1 MRLSKI
7 KLAGFKSFVDPTV
20 LSFPSDLVSILG
32 PNGCGKSNT
41 IDAVRWVMGESSAKN
56 LRGESMTDV
65 IFNGSSGRKPVGQCT
80 VELLFDNSDGTIGGE
95 YAQYNEISVK
105 RTVNRDAQS
114 QYFLNNVRCR
124 RRDVTDL
131 FLGTGLGP
139 RSYSIIEQGMI
150 SRLIESKPEELRV
163 YIEEAAG
170 ISKYKE
176 RRKETETRIRHT
188 RENLER
194 LDDIR
199 VELDKQIAHLHRQ
212 ARTAE
217 RYTEL
222 KKDERLKKAQLQA
235 LRWDALDI
243 KVTQQNTQVQEKEIS
258 LEQQMSELR
267 AVEAGIE
274 ESREINVEANDA
286 FNTVQGDFYR
296 IGADIARVE
305 QAITHAKEKNQQLKE
320 DFTQAE
326 RSFENVNVHLQE
338 DEEKLIVLNSQLQAV
353 EPEFEQASELEEQ
366 SSAMLADYEHAMQDW
381 QMRWDE
387 FNQQSQEPSQT
398 AQIERTKISQVEQN
412 IVNHERR
419 IEKLQDELKL
429 SSADHLEESLQ
440 TLELDVSA
448 SEEVTHTLQ
457 EQLEQERE
465 VIQNSRDENHHINN
479 ELDRHRSD
487 LQAMKGRKASLEA
500 LQQAALGKNDKA
512 LQQWLQ
518 AQNIADVPRIA
529 EKIRVKEHWN
539 TATECVLGDYLEASC
554 VDSIN
559 PLIEQLKAL
568 EKSNL
573 ILVETK
579 TANQESSQYS
589 DDLDKLINEHQQDID
604 LPLLSSFIEGVN
616 ELIKPRLSGVFAA
629 TDLTQAVA
637 YRQHLTSHQSIIT
650 QDGIWLGSNWLRVI
664 NETDQKGGVLAREQE
679 IKSLN
684 EEFVVKQ
691 QLVDE
696 LSEQIEQGRVQLRE
710 MEHNRENLQT
720 EFNQHN
726 RKLSEL
732 RSQSSAKQSRLE
744 QMNARVARIHSEIT
758 EIEQQVDEAKINIE
772 ESTER
777 LHTALEMIE
786 EFSLQREQ
794 LTQERESHREQL
806 DEMRIKSR
814 EHREQSHALEI
825 RLRGIKTEVTSIEQG
840 MIRLKSQLEQLSQR
854 RQQLMA
860 MMTDDE
866 GDSIQQLDG
875 ELENHLEARILVEE
889 QLALA
894 RQKVEEVDQ
903 ALRAFD
909 QQRAQIETTLQAYR
923 SELENLRIAS
933 QELLVR
939 RETLK
944 EQVDES
950 GFSLESLFMGMPQEA
965 SETIWKSEVDNL
977 AQKIQRL
984 GSINLAAIDEYKEQS
999 ERKEYLDAQNEDLLN
1014 ALDTLEGAIAK
1025 IDRETRTRF
1034 RETFDKINS
1043 GVQRLFP
1050 KLFGGGHAY
1059 LDLTGDDLLNTGV
1072 TIMARPPGKRNSTIH
1087 LLSGGEK
1094 AMTAVSLVFAIF
1106 ELNPAP
1112 FCMLDEVDAPL
1123 DEANVVRFCAMVKE
1137 MSQQV
1142 QFIYIT
1148 HNKTTMEMSD
1158 HLCGVTMKEP
1168 GVSRIVDVD
1177 IREAVEMVES

>member
-65 IFNGSSGRKPVGQCT
+65 IFNGSSGRKPVGQCS

-105 RTVNRDAQS
+105 RVVNRDAQS
-114 QYFLNNVRCR
+114 QYSLNNVRCR

-139 RSYSIIEQGMI
+139 KSYSIIEQGMI
-150 SRLIESKPEELRV
+150 SRLIESKPEELRI

-199 VELDKQIAHLHRQ
+199 VELDKQIAHLQHQ

-217 RYTEL
+217 RYTEF
-222 KKDERLKKAQLQA
+222 KKEERLKKAQLQA
-235 LRWDALDI
+235 LRWDTIDI
-243 KVTQQNTQVQEKEIS
+243 KAKQKESSIQEKEIAV
-258 LEQQMSELR
+258 EQQISELR

-274 ESREINVEANDA
+274 KCREINVEANEA
-286 FNTVQGDFYR
+286 FNIVQGNFYR

-320 DFTQAE
+320 DLEQAE
-326 RSFENVNVHLQE
+326 RSFQNVNIHLQE
-338 DEEKLIVLNSQLQAV
+338 DEEKLLTLNAQLEEI
-353 EPEFEQASELEEQ
+353 EPQFEQASELEEQ
-366 SSAMLADYEHAMQDW
+366 SSQMLIEYEQTMQDW

-398 AQIERTKISQVEQN
+398 AQIERSKIGQVEQN
-412 IVNHERR
+412 ITHQEQR
-419 IEKLQDELKL
+419 IEKLKTELERTSTTQLK
-429 SSADHLEESLQ
+429 ESIRS
-440 TLELDVSA
+440 LELEVSE
-448 SEEVTHTLQ
+448 SEEVTTVLQ
-457 EQLEQERE
+457 DKLENERE
-465 VIQNSRDENHHINN
+465 SIQNKRDENHQLNN
-479 ELDRHRSD
+479 DLDKHRSD
-487 LQAMKGRKASLEA
+487 LQSMKGRKASLEA
-500 LQQAALGKNDKA
+500 LQQAALGKNDKT
-512 LQQWLQ
+512 LQQWMSQ
-518 AQNIADVPRIA
+518 QNIDQQPRIA
-529 EKIRVKEHWN
+529 EQISVIDNWN
-539 TATECVLGDYLEASC
+539 VAVECVLGDYLEATC
-554 VDSIN
+554 VN
-559 PLIEQLKAL
+559 EFKPLLDHLEDL

-573 ILVETK
+573 TLIEGNTSLDAVKGPTET
-579 TANQESSQYS
+579 S
-589 DDLDKLINEHQQDID
+589 DKVD
-604 LPLLSSFIEGVN
+604 LPLLSNYIEGTT
-616 ELIKPRLSGVFAA
+616 ELIKPVLSGVFTAENLPEA
-629 TDLTQAVA
+629 LSKRQYLTLQ
-637 YRQHLTSHQSIIT
+637 QSIIT
-650 QDGIWLGSNWLRVI
+650 KDGLWVGPNWLRVTRDTEQ
-664 NETDQKGGVLAREQE
+664 NGGVLAREQE
-679 IKSLN
+679 IKALN
-684 EEFVVKQ
+684 EQFEIKQ

-696 LSEQIEQGRVQLRE
+696 QSEQIESGKISLQE
-710 MEHNRENLQT
+710 IEHNRENLQT
-720 EFNQHN
+720 EFNQQN

-732 RSQSSAKQSRLE
+732 RAQNSAKLSRLE
-744 QMNARVARIHSEIT
+744 QITSRKSQVYSEIE
-758 EIEQQVDEAKINIE
+758 EIEHQIDDSTIQIE
-772 ESTER
+772 GSTER
-777 LHTALEMIE
+777 LYTALEMIE
-786 EFSLQREQ
+786 EFSMQREQ
-794 LTQERESHREQL
+794 LTQERESHRTEL
-806 DEMRIKSR
+806 EEMRIKARENR
-814 EHREQSHALEI
+814 EHSHSLEI
-825 RLRGIKTEVTSIEQG
+825 HLRSIKTEKDSTEQG
-840 MIRLKSQLEQLSQR
+840 KIRLSSQLEQLSNR
-854 RQQLMA
+854 RQQLKD
-860 MMTDDE
+860 MMTDDDGE
-866 GDSIQQLDG
+866 SIQKLDE
-875 ELENHLEARILVEE
+875 ELEAHLESRILVEE
-889 QLALA
+889 ELSEA
-894 RQKVEEVDQ
+894 RQKVEQVDYN
-903 ALRAFD
+903 LREFD
-909 QQRAQIETTLQAYR
+909 KKRNQIESTLGSYR
-923 SELENLRIAS
+923 SELEAIRIAT
-933 QELLVR
+933 QELIVR
-939 RETLK
+939 RQTLK
-944 EQVDES
+944 EQIDES

-965 SETIWKSEVDNL
+965 NEITWISEVEDL

-984 GSINLAAIDEYKEQS
+984 GSINLAAIDEFKEQS
-999 ERKEYLDAQNEDLLN
+999 ERKKYLDAQNEDLLG

-1043 GVQRLFP
+1043 GVQHLFP

-1059 LDLTGDDLLNTGV
+1059 LELTGDDLLNTGV

-1123 DEANVVRFCAMVKE
+1123 DEANVGRFCAMVKE

-1177 IREAVEMVES
+1177 IHEAVEMVET

>member
-150 SRLIESKPEELRV
+150 SRLIESRPEELRV

-170 ISKYKE
+170 ISRYKE
-176 RRKETETRIRHT
+176 RRRETETRIRHT
-188 RENLER
+188 RENIER

-199 VELDKQIAHLHRQ
+199 AELDKQIAHLQRQ

-217 RYTEL
+217 RYSEL
-222 KKDERLKKAQLQA
+222 KKEERLKKAQLQA
-235 LRWDALDI
+235 LRWDVIDVKAKQQDALI
-243 KVTQQNTQVQEKEIS
+243 QEKEIA

-274 ESREINVEANDA
+274 ESREINIEANEA
-286 FNTVQGDFYR
+286 FNTVQGNFYR
-296 IGADIARVE
+296 IGADIARIE
-305 QAITHAKEKNQQLKE
+305 QAISHAKEKNQQLKE
-320 DFTQAE
+320 DLLQAE
-326 RSFENVNVHLQE
+326 RSFEEANIHLQE
-338 DEEKLIVLNSQLQAV
+338 DDEKLLQLTAQLDEI
-353 EPEFEQASELEEQ
+353 EPEFAQASELEEQ
-366 SSAMLADYEHAMQDW
+366 SAGMLAEYEQAMQDW

-398 AQIERTKISQVEQN
+398 AQIERNKISQLEQN
-412 IVNHERR
+412 IINQERR
-419 IEKLQDELKL
+419 IDKLQSELQQ
-429 SSADHLEESLQ
+429 SSTAHLQESLTNLQ
-440 TLELDVSA
+440 LEVCA
-448 SEEVTHTLQ
+448 SEESTSGLQ
-457 EQLEQERE
+457 QQLDQERE
-465 VIQNSRDENHHINN
+465 VIQNIRDENHQLNN
-479 ELDRHRSD
+479 ELDQQRSQ
-487 LQAMKGRKASLEA
+487 LQTLRGRKASLEA
-500 LQQAALGKNDKA
+500 LQQAALGNNDQA

-518 AQNIADVPRIA
+518 QQNIADKAKIA
-529 EKIRVKEHWN
+529 QQIKVRDNWN
-539 TATECVLGDYLEASC
+539 TAVECVLGDYLEAVCIDEIS
-554 VDSIN
+554 
-559 PLIEQLKAL
+559 PLLEHIQSL
-568 EKSNL
+568 EKSSLTLLENL
-573 ILVETK
+573 PAGV
-579 TANQESSQYS
+579 SSTVKISAQISLTRLADY
-589 DDLDKLINEHQQDID
+589 ID
-604 LPLLSSFIEGVN
+604 GMSELLAPVVHGVYACE
-616 ELIKPRLSGVFAA
+616 ELSE
-629 TDLTQAVA
+629 AVA
-637 YRQHLTSHQSIIT
+637 QRQFLELHESIVT
-650 QDGIWLGSNWLRVI
+650 RDGIWLGPNWLRI
-664 NETDQKGGVLAREQE
+664 IRETDQKGGVLAREQE
-679 IKSLN
+679 LKSLAEQL
-684 EEFVVKQ
+684 EEKQ
-691 QLVDE
+691 QLV
-696 LSEQIEQGRVQLRE
+696 EQQAEQLEQGRIKLRE
-710 MEHNRENLQT
+710 IEHNRENLQT
-720 EFNQHN
+720 EFNLHN

-732 RSQSSAKQSRLE
+732 RSQASVKQSRME
-744 QMNARVARIHSEIT
+744 QITQRETHIHSEIG
-758 EIEQQVDEAKINIE
+758 EVEQQIDNEKILIE

-777 LHTALEMIE
+777 LHVALEMIE
-786 EFSLQREQ
+786 EFSQQREQ
-794 LTQERESHREQL
+794 LTEERESHRSQL
-806 DEMRIKSR
+806 DEMRIKARENR
-814 EHREQSHALEI
+814 EHSHALEI
-825 RLRGIKTEVTSIEQG
+825 RLRGIKSEISSTEQG
-840 MIRLKSQLEQLSQR
+840 MIRLRGQLEHLSQR
-854 RQQLMA
+854 RQQLLD
-860 MMTDDE
+860 MMTDDDGE
-866 GDSIQQLDG
+866 SIQQLNE
-875 ELENHLEARILVEE
+875 ELETYLESRILVEQ
-889 QLALA
+889 QLSQA
-894 RQKVEEVDQ
+894 RQKVEEVDH
-903 ALRAFD
+903 AMREFD
-909 QQRAQIETTLQAYR
+909 QQRAQIENTLQSLRA
-923 SELENLRIAS
+923 ELESIRIAS
-933 QELLVR
+933 SELMVR
-939 RETLK
+939 RQTLK

-965 SETIWKSEVDNL
+965 SEAVWKSEVNDL
-977 AQKIQRL
+977 AQKVQRL
-984 GSINLAAIDEYKEQS
+984 GSINLAAIDEFKEQS
-999 ERKEYLDAQNEDLLN
+999 ERKKYLDAQNDDLLS
-1014 ALDTLEGAIAK
+1014 ALDTLEGAIAR

-1034 RETFDKINS
+1034 KETFDKINI

-1059 LDLTGDDLLNTGV
+1059 LELTGDDLLNTGV

-1123 DEANVVRFCAMVKE
+1123 DEANVGRFCAMVKE
-1137 MSQQV
+1137 MSEQV

-1148 HNKTTMEMSD
+1148 HNKTTMEMSE

-1177 IREAVEMVES
+1177 IHEAVEMVES

>member
-80 VELLFDNSDGTIGGE
+80 VELLFDNSDGTLTGE
-95 YAQYNEISVK
+95 YAKYNEISVK

-114 QYFLNNVRCR
+114 QYFLNSVRCR

-176 RRKETETRIRHT
+176 RRRETENRIRHT
-188 RENLER
+188 RENIER

-199 VELDKQIAHLHRQ
+199 LELDKQIAHLQRQ

-235 LRWDALDI
+235 LRWDAIDSNARQQDI
-243 KVTQQNTQVQEKEIS
+243 QIREKEIA
-258 LEQQMSELR
+258 LEQHISELR
-267 AVEAGIE
+267 TIEAGIE
-274 ESREINVEANDA
+274 ESREMHIDANDA

-296 IGADIARVE
+296 VGAEIARVE
-305 QAITHAKEKNQQLKE
+305 QAITHAKEKNQQYKNDLE
-320 DFTQAE
+320 QAE
-326 RSFENVNVHLQE
+326 RSFENMNSHLL
-338 DEEKLIVLNSQLQAV
+338 DDNEKLESLNAQLIEI
-353 EPEFEQASELEEQ
+353 EPEFEQANELEEQ
-366 SSAMLADYEHAMQDW
+366 SSQILADYEHSMQDW
-381 QMRWDE
+381 QIRWDE

-398 AQIERTKISQVEQN
+398 AQIERSKISQFEQN
-412 IVNHERR
+412 ISNYQQR
-419 IEKLQDELKL
+419 IEKLQDEAKNL
-429 SSADHLEESLQ
+429 STNHLDDSL
-440 TLELDVSA
+440 TSLENELIE
-448 SEEVTHTLQ
+448 SEEITNHLQ
-457 EQLEQERE
+457 QQLDQERE
-465 VIQNSRDENHHINN
+465 NIQNIRDENHQSNN
-479 ELDRHRSD
+479 ELDKQRSK
-487 LQAMKGRKASLEA
+487 LQSLQGRKASLEA
-500 LQQAALGKNDKA
+500 LQQAALGKNDKS
-512 LQQWLQ
+512 LKQWMEHQ
-518 AQNIADVPRIA
+518 HIADMQRIA
-529 EKIRVKEHWN
+529 EKISVNENWEQ
-539 TATECVLGDYLEASC
+539 AVECVLGDYLEATC
-554 VDSIN
+554 VETIE
-559 PLIEQLKAL
+559 PLFQSLEAL

-573 ILVETK
+573 TLIE
-579 TANQESSQYS
+579 NYS
-589 DDLDKLINEHQQDID
+589 DVVSTDLSTARLNSTKNLD
-604 LPLLSSFIEGVN
+604 LPLLEDYVDGSSQLIQPFLQGVYVSDD
-616 ELIKPRLSGVFAA
+616 LSIAMMHRKYLNV
-629 TDLTQAVA
+629 T
-637 YRQHLTSHQSIIT
+637 QSIIT
-650 QDGIWLGSNWLRVI
+650 RDGIWIGPNWVRVI
-664 NETDQKGGVLAREQE
+664 KDTDEKGGVLAREQE
-679 IKSLN
+679 LKELN
-684 EEFVVKQ
+684 EQFE
-691 QLVDE
+691 QLQHQVE
-696 LSEQIEQGRVQLRE
+696 VLSKKIEKGRVQQLE
-710 MEHNRENLQT
+710 IEHNRENLQT

-732 RSQSSAKQSRLE
+732 RSQLSAKKSRLE
-744 QMNARVARIHSEIT
+744 QINSRQTRIEV
-758 EIEQQVDEAKINIE
+758 EIEEIKLQSEEELVLIE

-777 LHTALEMIE
+777 LHIALEMIDD
-786 EFSLQREQ
+786 FSQQREL
-794 LTQERESHREQL
+794 LTQARETHRTQL
-806 DEMRIKSR
+806 EEMRIKAR
-814 EHREQSHALEI
+814 ENRELSHALEI
-825 RLRGIKTEVTSIEQG
+825 QLRGVKTEISSTEQG
-840 MIRLKSQLEQLSQR
+840 LFRLQGQLEQLSTR
-854 RQQLMA
+854 RQQLLE
-860 MMTDDE
+860 MMHEDDDPVQQFIE
-866 GDSIQQLDG
+866 ELETHLESRIVVEQQLS
-875 ELENHLEARILVEE
+875 
-889 QLALA
+889 QA
-894 RQKVEEVDQ
+894 RQKVEELEH
-903 ALRAFD
+903 ALREFD
-909 QQRAQIETTLQAYR
+909 NNRAKTENILQILRT
-923 SELENLRIAS
+923 ELEAVRIAS
-933 QELLVR
+933 QELIVR
-939 RETLK
+939 RQTLN
-944 EQVDES
+944 EQIDES
-950 GFSLESLFMGMPQEA
+950 GFSLEELFLGMPQEA
-965 SETIWKSEVDNL
+965 SESVWKTEVNDL
-977 AQKIQRL
+977 AQRIQRL
-984 GSINLAAIDEYKEQS
+984 GSINLAAIDEFKEQS
-999 ERKEYLDAQNEDLLN
+999 ERKTYLDAQNEDLLS

-1034 RETFDKINS
+1034 KETFDKINT

-1123 DEANVVRFCAMVKE
+1123 DEANVGRFCAMVKE
-1137 MSQQV
+1137 MSDQV

-1148 HNKTTMEMSD
+1148 HNKTTMEMSE

-1177 IREAVEMVES
+1177 IHEAVEMVES

>member
-95 YAQYNEISVK
+95 YAQYSEISVK

-188 RENLER
+188 RENIER

-199 VELDKQIAHLHRQ
+199 VELDKQIAHLQRQ

-222 KKDERLKKAQLQA
+222 KKQERLKKAQLQA
-235 LRWDALDI
+235 LRWDTIDVKA
-243 KVTQQNTQVQEKEIS
+243 KQQETLIQAKEIA
-258 LEQQMSELR
+258 LEQQISELR
-267 AVEAGIE
+267 SVEASIE
-274 ESREINVEANDA
+274 ESREINIEANES

-305 QAITHAKEKNQQLKE
+305 QAISHAKEKNQQLKE
-320 DFTQAE
+320 DLEQAE
-326 RSFENVNVHLQE
+326 RSFENMNHHLQE
-338 DEEKLIVLNSQLQAV
+338 DDDRFLELTTQLNEI

-366 SSAMLADYEHAMQDW
+366 SAQMLSENEHSMQDW

-387 FNQQSQEPSQT
+387 FNQRSQEPTQT

-412 IVNHERR
+412 ISSQEQR
-419 IEKLQDELKL
+419 IEKLQNELQQF
-429 SSADHLEESLQ
+429 STSHLEESLN
-440 TLELDVSA
+440 TLQLEVSE
-448 SEEVTHTLQ
+448 SEEVTSTLQ
-457 EQLEQERE
+457 QQLESERE
-465 VIQNSRDENHHINN
+465 TIQNIRDDNHHLNN
-479 ELDRHRSD
+479 ELDQQRSD
-487 LQAMKGRKASLEA
+487 LQSLQGRKASLEA
-500 LQQAALGKNDKA
+500 LQQAALGKNDKS
-512 LQQWLQ
+512 LQQWM
-518 AQNIADVPRIA
+518 AHQNISDMPRIA
-529 EKIRVKEHWN
+529 EQISVNDNWN
-539 TATECVLGDYLEASC
+539 TAVECVLGDYLEATC
-554 VDSIN
+554 VESIE
-559 PLIEQLKAL
+559 PLFTQLNSL

-573 ILVETK
+573 TLVDNK
-579 TANQESSQYS
+579 LSAQIISQNNAPATHI
-589 DDLDKLINEHQQDID
+589 K
-604 LPLLSSFIEGVN
+604 LPLLSSYMDGVTDM
-616 ELIKPRLSGVFAA
+616 IKPRLNGVFA
-629 TDLTQAVA
+629 TDDLTIAMSW
-637 YRQHLTSHQSIIT
+637 RQQLELHQSIIT
-650 QDGIWLGSNWLRVI
+650 KEGIWIGPNWLRVI
-664 NETDQKGGVLAREQE
+664 KDTDQNGGVLAREQE
-679 IKSLN
+679 IKELN
-684 EEFVVKQ
+684 EQFAQKQ

-696 LSEQIEQGRVQLRE
+696 QSEQIEQGRVQLRE
-710 MEHNRENLQT
+710 IEHNRENLQT

-726 RKLSEL
+726 RTLSEL
-732 RSQSSAKQSRLE
+732 RAQTSAKQSRLE
-744 QMNARVARIHSEIT
+744 QIINRESNVHSEIE
-758 EIEQQVDEAKINIE
+758 EISQQISDAKILIE

-777 LHTALEMIE
+777 LHSALEMIE
-786 EFSLQREQ
+786 DFSLQREQ
-794 LTQERESHREQL
+794 LTQERDSHRGQL
-806 DEMRIKSR
+806 EEIRIKARESR
-814 EHREQSHALEI
+814 EHSHALEI
-825 RLRGIKTEVTSIEQG
+825 RLRGVKTELNSTEQG
-840 MIRLKSQLEQLSQR
+840 MIRLKGQLEQLSHR
-854 RQQLMA
+854 RQQLLS
-860 MMTDDE
+860 MMTDDD
-866 GDSIQQLDG
+866 GDSIQQLDE
-875 ELENHLEARILVEE
+875 ELEIHLESRILVEE
-889 QLALA
+889 QLSQA
-894 RQKVEEVDQ
+894 RQKVEEIDH
-903 ALRAFD
+903 AMREHD
-909 QQRAQIETTLQAYR
+909 KKRAQIENTLQILR
-923 SELENLRIAS
+923 SELESIRIAS
-933 QELLVR
+933 QELIVR
-939 RETLK
+939 RQTLK

-950 GFSLESLFMGMPQEA
+950 GFSLEALFMGIPQEA
-965 SETIWKSEVDNL
+965 SESIWKSEVDDL
-977 AQKIQRL
+977 AQRIQRL
-984 GSINLAAIDEYKEQS
+984 GSINLAAIDEFKEQS
-999 ERKEYLDAQNEDLLN
+999 ERKQYLDAQNDDLLS
-1014 ALDTLEGAIAK
+1014 ALETLEGAIAK

-1034 RETFDKINS
+1034 RETFDKINT

-1123 DEANVVRFCAMVKE
+1123 DEANVGRFCAMVKE
-1137 MSQQV
+1137 MSKNV

-1177 IREAVEMVES
+1177 IHEAVEMVES